1 MRKQN
6 RTVLNIASGRMRF
19 KRRLDLPMWHHDHLP
34 KIVQLLGR
42 SADRIERLI
51 NLKNCATLIKLCSPS
66 YYYKGTIARKQN
78 VSIRSKGTEI

>member
-34 KIVQLLGR
+34 KIVQLLR
-42 SADRIERLI
+42 KVQIELRRLI
-51 NLKNCATLIKLCSPS
+51 NLKNCATLIKRFAVPKLLLQRHNC
-66 YYYKGTIARKQN
+66 TQA
-78 VSIRSKGTEI
+78 ECLH